1 MLLLDR
7 RGFQRQQVS
16 LVANIDLNG
25 IELQGR
31 AINISRGGALLVC
44 GAPLP
49 VLDNQPVGIEVH
61 TDAGNLEIGGI
72 LLGRRDPFPPI
83 QSSDGSSGFGF
94 AIRFDVL
101 DFTNERI
108 FDSILDGLG
117 VITVSLKVHGL
128 GRLRQNQGTKGSYES
143 ERRIVPRVNIVLP
156 VLTAHTES
164 VKGTQSSLVNLSAT
178 GACLEASEE
187 HAVIGDRLTLKI
199 PLPHRLQAELSN
211 PEQDPESLTAQI
223 MWRKPVLAANAGTK

>member
-25 IELQGR
+25 IELQAR

-101 DFTNERI
+101 DFTNEGI
-108 FDSILDGLG
+108 FDSILDALG
-117 VITVSLKVHGL
+117 AIKVSLKVHGL
-128 GRLRQNQGTKGSYES
+128 GRLRQNQGTKGNYES
-143 ERRIVPRVNIVLP
+143 ERRVVPRVNIVLP
-156 VLTAHTES
+156 VLAASYPES
-164 VKGTQSSLVNLSAT
+164 VTAIQSSLVNLSAT
-178 GACLEASEE
+178 GACLEVSEE
-187 HAVIGDRLTLKI
+187 RAAKGDRLTLKI
-199 PLPHRLQAELSN
+199 PLPHRSQA
-211 PEQDPESLTAQI
+211 
-223 MWRKPVLAANAGTK
+223 